1 MKLNQSRLMIVS
13 VIAVA
18 SCCAPALQMSAQQ
31 GAAAPD
37 AASPSKSITQAVTRF
52 ENNLMA
58 MAEAMPADK
67 YNFAPSKDLFKTGSP
82 ADFATVRTFAQQLTH
97 IAGEPFRFFPPFGV
111 APDPSVD
118 PKSFDSLTSKDD
130 IIKALKASFD
140 YQNKVIATMT
150 PLNALTPTGQRG
162 ATLVSTLIA
171 MLNDDG
177 DHYGQMVEYMRMNGL
192 IPPATVNQQANRP
205 RPATQK

>member
-1 MKLNQSRLMIVS
+1 MIVS
-13 VIAVA
+13 VIAAA
-18 SCCAPALQMSAQQ
+18 SCCVPALQMSAQQ
-31 GAAAPD
+31 GAGAPD
-37 AASPSKSITQAVTRF
+37 ATSPSKSITQAVTRF

-130 IIKALKASFD
+130 IIKALKESFD

-205 RPATQK
+205 RPATTQK